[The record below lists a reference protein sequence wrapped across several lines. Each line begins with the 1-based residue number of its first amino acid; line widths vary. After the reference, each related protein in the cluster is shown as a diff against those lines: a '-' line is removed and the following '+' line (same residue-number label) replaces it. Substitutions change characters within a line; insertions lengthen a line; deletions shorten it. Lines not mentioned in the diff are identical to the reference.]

1 MKQEDGGDTMSTTL
15 KMVAFQLPQELYN
28 SLLKRSQENQRSLS
42 GEIRNILVK
51 AIKSESSDES

>member
-1 MKQEDGGDTMSTTL
+1 MKQKDGGDTMSTTL

>member
-1 MKQEDGGDTMSTTL
+1 MSTTL